1 VGNTST
7 DRNKEIRHPPRMPQ
21 IRDTITAK
29 ASASTQRLF
38 STEVVN
44 SNSVEM
50 VHLPAELLQ
59 QGAQQ
64 CINLRVLL
72 AQLCRHVGSS
82 FHMLRKLSTLDDQ

>member
-1 VGNTST
+1 
-7 DRNKEIRHPPRMPQ
+7 MPQ
-21 IRDTITAK
+21 IRETITAK
-29 ASASTQRLF
+29 ASASTRRLF

-64 CINLRVLL
+64 CINLHALM
-72 AQLCRHVGSS
+72 AQLCRHVISS
-82 FHMLRKLSTLDDQ
+82 SHVLFRFLSLDNQQDTLLGKRSAQWEPTS